1 MKDGRILRQ
10 VKGIPMGDALSPA
23 MTIATCAWMEREW
36 MASLDEGAKRR
47 FVAKRYMDDIL
58 LLMQRHGWDRER
70 FAADFQRSE
79 CYMAPLCLEEAP
91 EGTFLETMFRV
102 EGGRIRFR
110 LKNVNT
116 GGAKKVWRYHAW
128 DSYVPE
134 QQKRSTLLAT
144 LKKVD
149 CMASDEAERLESA
162 LDKLREFEDLGY
174 PVAVRRQ
181 ACRII
186 AEETGGMAWLL
197 AAAKQ

>member
-1 MKDGRILRQ
+1 
-10 VKGIPMGDALSPA
+10 
-23 MTIATCAWMEREW
+23 
-36 MASLDEGAKRR
+36 
-47 FVAKRYMDDIL
+47 
-58 LLMQRHGWDRER
+58 
-70 FAADFQRSE
+70 
-79 CYMAPLCLEEAP
+79 
-91 EGTFLETMFRV
+91 MFRV